1 MRTQKTTK
9 TVCGYTVRCTVA
21 LVIFATL
28 SHAQMPPGIPGVDHY
43 AIRKIKENEP
53 CKFERE
59 YYRIRS
65 KKSDPR
71 VAFIDLHPIV
81 HKGEAPL
88 GFQDL
93 CDAISEQSE
102 DGVVVFD
109 QQRAFL
115 HLLFGDEATISDAIA
130 YFSSK
135 SNSPGIILY
144 VTRID
149 IDWQAFVFEYRNN
162 KWKDVTAQYL
172 GPFHLGKHDY
182 IVVPQYG
189 RTARVLTFDGARFHH
204 KLWLTWD
211 GTKFTA
217 STARKMP
224 GWRCPD
230 SYRYF
235 SPSERK
241 QYCQ

>member
-1 MRTQKTTK
+1 MRIQKTLK
-9 TVCGYTVRCTVA
+9 NVCAQAMQCTIV
-21 LVIFATL
+21 LVTFTTL
-28 SHAQMPPGIPGVDHY
+28 SHAQMPPGLHGVDHY
-43 AIRKIKENEP
+43 AIRKIDESEP

-71 VAFIDLHPIV
+71 VAFIDLHPLV

-88 GFQDL
+88 DFQDL
-93 CDAISEQSE
+93 CAAVSQQSE

-109 QQRAFL
+109 RRHAFL
-115 HLLFGDEATISDAIA
+115 HLLFGDEATVSDAIT
-130 YFSSK
+130 YFSGPSK
-135 SNSPGIILY
+135 SPGVILY
-144 VTRID
+144 VTRRD
-149 IDWQAFVFEYRNN
+149 IDWRSYIFEYRNN
-162 KWKDVTAQYL
+162 KWKDVTDQYL
-172 GPFHLGKHDY
+172 GPFHLGKKDY
-182 IVVPQYG
+182 VVAPQYG
-189 RTARVLTFDGARFHH
+189 RTARVLTFDGTRFHH

-217 STARKMP
+217 STTRKIP

-235 SPSERK
+235 APSERE
-241 QYCQ
+241 QYCR